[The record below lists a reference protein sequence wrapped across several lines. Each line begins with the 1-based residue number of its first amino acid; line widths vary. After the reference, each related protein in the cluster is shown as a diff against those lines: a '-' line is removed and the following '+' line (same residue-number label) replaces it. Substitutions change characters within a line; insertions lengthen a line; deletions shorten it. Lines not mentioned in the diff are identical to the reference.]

1 MAFSVFHT
9 DEGVV
14 HVNLEDRINFG
25 TVHEWYMVVG
35 DLNDHETGFYA
46 YRNVGL

>member
-1 MAFSVFHT
+1 MAFSVSHT
-9 DEGVV
+9 DEGVM

-25 TVHEWYMVVG
+25 TVHELYMVVG
-35 DLNDHETGFYA
+35 DLNDTGFYA